1 MREGIP
7 MTSDGLT
14 APTGARTQ
22 ILFGHL
28 PGQTIDMHG
37 GVWKVDSWR
46 NPRFIRVDSTALRK
60 ELARLARPWSM
71 KDNDGGFVRRVE
83 AATASEYRASIS
95 GTVSPSHDSLRP
107 SSAGCAIASLSVAQR
122 SVSAALSW
130 GQLHFVGYHTCGEI
144 DRTLD
149 PALHNSRSGQSRL
162 SRVIRCPP
170 DQICLPCL
178 LGRTP
183 ARLRLQ
189 SLPVW
194 PRQHVLQRS
203 PSSGR
208 FHSAKFCDCQCDV
221 TREGGSDP
229 RRRWWLNVRSPGLAR
244 ACQKAAWRMFW
255 SISTPWS
262 KTWLPEASRARR
274 RRRWLASGL
283 RERSLPQHPLRACR
297 RAAQYSMR
305 RSRSSQRYQGQR
317 TTPTDLIER
326 TSDDEPLGLR
336 YRSRYLLSIHRA
348 GLESVE
354 LIDRFPVLTGHFG
367 YALGSRA
374 GNVTAADM
382 ARRTNSAAGR
392 VRRPPTNGGA
402 LRSLGAA
409 KFVPG

>member
-1 MREGIP
+1 

-14 APTGARTQ
+14 RAHRSATQ

-46 NPRFIRVDSTALRK
+46 NPRFIRVDSTALRERAGSPCPPLVNEGQRRRLRSTRRERRQHPSIERRSQERCRHHTIPRDLPVPGVQSHPKRRSK
-60 ELARLARPWSM
+60 ECQC
-71 KDNDGGFVRRVE
+71 G
-83 AATASEYRASIS
+83 AS
-95 GTVSPSHDSLRP
+95 
-107 SSAGCAIASLSVAQR
+107 
-122 SVSAALSW
+122 SW

-144 DRTLD
+144 TEPLD

-208 FHSAKFCDCQCDV
+208 FSPAQVLRLSMRCH
-221 TREGGSDP
+221 P
-229 RRRWWLNVRSPGLAR
+229 RRWQRSALPVVRNVRSPGCLR

-262 KTWLPEASRARR
+262 KTWLPEASRDGGEDGWPR
-274 RRRWLASGL
+274 SG
-283 RERSLPQHPLRACR
+283 
-297 RAAQYSMR
+297 
-305 RSRSSQRYQGQR
+305 
-317 TTPTDLIER
+317 
-326 TSDDEPLGLR
+326 
-336 YRSRYLLSIHRA
+336 
-348 GLESVE
+348 
-354 LIDRFPVLTGHFG
+354 
-367 YALGSRA
+367 
-374 GNVTAADM
+374 
-382 ARRTNSAAGR
+382 
-392 VRRPPTNGGA
+392 
-402 LRSLGAA
+402 
-409 KFVPG
+409 